1 MITGMSTGAQGEQSA
16 ITFQSFGVPI
26 RVTWDRPEVA
36 ARLEDVLPPEYV
48 EIPPESEA
56 EEFGLV
62 ADAGGTY
69 TFTRQGSPVSSDVDL
84 EFGLMML
91 QTQIRILIGLNA
103 PERIVVHAGAV
114 AIGRRAVILPG
125 RSFSGKTTLVAAFLR
140 AGATYLS
147 DEFAVLD
154 PDGMVHPYLTR
165 LSVREPD
172 EQRRS
177 VEASEL
183 GSAEVPAELPLGA
196 IVVTSYR
203 PGADW
208 APREITR
215 GQAALALLDNAV
227 AAVARNAE
235 ALAVFRRATAGPLL
249 LAGDRGEAEAVVADL
264 MSRLS

>member
-1 MITGMSTGAQGEQSA
+1 MSTGPEGEQSA
-16 ITFQSFGVPI
+16 IAFESFGVRV

-36 ARLEDVLPPEYV
+36 AHLHDVLPPEYV
-48 EIPPESEA
+48 EIPMDTEA
-56 EEFGLV
+56 EDFGLI

-103 PERIVVHAGAV
+103 PERIIVHAGAV
-114 AIGRRAVILPG
+114 AVGDRAVIFPG
-125 RSFSGKTTLVAAFLR
+125 RSFSGKTTLVAAFLQ

-154 PDGMVHPYLTR
+154 PEGTVHPFLTR
-165 LSVREPD
+165 LSVRESED
-172 EQRRS
+172 RRRS
-177 VEASEL
+177 VDASEV
-183 GSAEVPAELPLGA
+183 GSAGVAPKLPLGA
-196 IVVTSYR
+196 IVVTTYR

-208 APREITR
+208 APEEITR

-235 ALAVFRRATAGPLL
+235 ALAVFRRATDGPLL
-249 LAGDRGEAEAVVADL
+249 LAGDRGDAEAVVADV
-264 MSRLS
+264 MARLI